1 MSATI
6 TGTDWGVAVITPM
19 EQYRPPGAGHSGITA
34 TKSFARKQ
42 PRAPLVYCP
51 ARRSGHA
58 TANQFGRQRRQSIVL
73 TFRPT
78 ILDRHVLTFDVAS
91 VSEAFA
97 EGGRFLRGANG

>member
-1 MSATI
+1 M
-6 TGTDWGVAVITPM
+6 
-19 EQYRPPGAGHSGITA
+19 
-34 TKSFARKQ
+34 
-42 PRAPLVYCP
+42 PLVYCG
-51 ARRSGHA
+51 RGDHGHA
-58 TANQFGRQRRQSIVL
+58 TANQFGRQRRQLIVL